1 MDSRSVR
8 RDDGVSGP
16 ARCQAIPQ
24 LRELAEES
32 AGLFETDG
40 ALKLFFHLSMCDAG
54 FFEDLADRL
63 KALLQVKALC

>member
-8 RDDGVSGP
+8 CDAGVSGP
-16 ARCQAIPQ
+16 GRHQAISQ
-24 LRELAEES
+24 LRELAKGS
-32 AGLFETDG
+32 AGWFETDG